1 MLEGWESPDVTVY
14 LMAILGLLAVWQ
26 YYQMQIMAGRILAVD
41 IFDRSGIRMYVYV
54 TPHDDH
60 ICEVCASSHGRVF
73 LPSQVAKKKF
83 SPLTERCRRSSP
95 CTGVLVGLY
104 GAWLEARGVLEHL
117 RKNAKKGGIQLSSE
131 EVRALV
137 NGQWERCISA
147 DTDRLGIHLIE
158 AVSYEKI
165 NPEVSIG
172 SYRYVINEVKEVRH
186 LMCLVPAY
194 IRLLQLLLR
203 AGEEAE
209 ALETIE
215 RFEGRFPSTK
225 RGPHFPSD
233 ESAGDHENEKGPTA
247 ERPVPPTVRLARSCN
262 PELAH
267 RVLT

>member
-1 MLEGWESPDVTVY
+1 
-14 LMAILGLLAVWQ
+14 MAV
-26 YYQMQIMAGRILAVD
+26 
-41 IFDRSGIRMYVYV
+41 
-54 TPHDDH
+54 
-60 ICEVCASSHGRVF
+60 SSC
-73 LPSQVAKKKF
+73 
-83 SPLTERCRRSSP
+83 PLKWRRRSFLRSP
-95 CTGVLVGLY
+95 RGVDDRLPVPGVLVGLY
-104 GAWLEARGVLEHL
+104 GAWLEARGGLEHL

-186 LMCLVPAY
+186 LMFLAPVY
-194 IRLLQLLLR
+194 VRLTQLLLL

-215 RFEGRFPSTK
+215 RFEARFPSTK
-225 RGPHFPSD
+225 RGPHFPSHEQREIMKTRKAQLLQD
-233 ESAGDHENEKGPTA
+233 QSLPMSA
-247 ERPVPPTVRLARSCN
+247 
-262 PELAH
+262 
-267 RVLT
+267 